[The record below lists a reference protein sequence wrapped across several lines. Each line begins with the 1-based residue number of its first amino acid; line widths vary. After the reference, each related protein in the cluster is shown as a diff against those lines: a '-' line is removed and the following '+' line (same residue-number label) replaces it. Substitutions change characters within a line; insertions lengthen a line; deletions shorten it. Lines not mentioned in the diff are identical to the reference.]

1 MVGVLVFFGGLILA
15 CSRGEASI
23 FARGRGFG
31 SDLPQVEFTAL
42 G

>member
-1 MVGVLVFFGGLILA
+1 MLA
-15 CSRGEASI
+15 WRRGEAAI
-23 FARGRGFG
+23 YARGGGFG